1 MSKLWTV
8 LLVVAVMGVVAVG
21 SAVAADDG
29 EKQERKRPDLK
40 QIFKKLDADE
50 DGKLTAEE
58 LAKSPRI
65 DEARAKKIVES
76 ADTNKDGGV
85 CIKEF
90 AAAIKKRH
98 AEREKSEKEEKHDH

>member
-8 LLVVAVMGVVAVG
+8 LLIVAVVGVVAVG
-21 SAVAADDG
+21 SAMAADP

-50 DGKLTAEE
+50 NGKLTAEE

-65 DEARAKKIVES
+65 DEDRAKKIIED
-76 ADTNKDGGV
+76 ADTNKDGSV

-90 AAAIKKRH
+90 TAAVKKRH
-98 AEREKSEKEEKHDH
+98 AEREKREGGEKHDH